1 LDDSLINKLIEE
13 KKDKLGKK
21 GRIIIRKSGTE
32 PIVRVMIESED
43 SDLNSDILEEISFR
57 IKEHFSKYN

>member
-1 LDDSLINKLIEE
+1 VFE
-13 KKDKLGKK
+13 

-43 SDLNSDILEEISFR
+43 SDLNSDILGEISFR